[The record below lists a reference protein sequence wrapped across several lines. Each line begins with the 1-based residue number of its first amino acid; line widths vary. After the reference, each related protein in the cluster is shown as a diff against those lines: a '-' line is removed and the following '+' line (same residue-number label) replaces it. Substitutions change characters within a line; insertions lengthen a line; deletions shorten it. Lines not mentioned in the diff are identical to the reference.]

1 MARSRP
7 QLALAPEPL
16 TARDVLRQRHAEWG
30 VAYQAVRAAEDLLER
45 AQADVEAAEQ
55 RVATG
60 EEAETRI
67 RAHKVQVLRNG
78 GSAADALPE
87 VLAIARSLHR
97 DAKDQLGDARS
108 VVATLQADVVA
119 ARAEYQRVGKTVD
132 LAAQDVIRAEDAA
145 RIAKDLQEARAT
157 VDRLAMDLTGIT
169 RIHVRQNF
177 VGYSPGL
184 TGTPFEAHQGPMTFP
199 AEVLAALNPQ
209 PTWLPPGTEAERH
222 AGWTTYFRALNEDAD
237 ALPPA

>member
-7 QLALAPEPL
+7 QLALAPEPVTL
-16 TARDVLRQRHAEWG
+16 RDVLRQRHVEWN
-30 VAYQAVRAAEDLLER
+30 VAHQAVQAAEALLER
-45 AQADVEAAEQ
+45 AQADVEAAAAK
-55 RVATG
+55 VAVG
-60 EEAETRI
+60 EDAETRI

-87 VLAIARSLHR
+87 ILAVARNLHR
-97 DAKDQLGDARS
+97 DAKDQLSDARA
-108 VVATLQADVVA
+108 VVVTVQADLETSH
-119 ARAEYQRVGKTVD
+119 AEYQRVGKLVE
-132 LAAQDVIRAEDAA
+132 LAAQDVVRTEDAA
-145 RIAKDLQEARAT
+145 RLAKALQEARET

-184 TGTPFEAHQGPMTFP
+184 IGTPFEAHQGPMIFP
-199 AEVLAALNPQ
+199 ADVLAALNPQ